1 MVDTFEIE
9 DFPFPEEGKH
19 ELLGY
24 LLGALI
30 VGHEQYTAKIHFY
43 FERAG
48 TNTIFVLED
57 SEQNAHI
64 IDEISNRLKDQLLI
78 HSRYRRLDVKLIVEN
93 KDGYLKIDMP

>member
-9 DFPFPEEGKH
+9 G
-19 ELLGY
+19 
-24 LLGALI
+24 
-30 VGHEQYTAKIHFY
+30 
-43 FERAG
+43 G